1 MPEPLEEL
9 EVPPMFAR
17 SFRLSTSPASP
28 PDSLRRRRRLWTAAL
43 VSTLLAA
50 SAVRAVPL
58 AEAGGPGGKDGAGE
72 GLGETFVVPLSQPE
86 RQGSLAVHLNNGS
99 IRLVGEDR
107 QDVAVEMRI
116 ASPLGEVTKVPAGMH
131 PVATYHADLEVTEE
145 RNAVT
150 LRSHSGRELELSIA
164 VPSGFDV
171 ELRIYEDSTAGV
183 HVEGLDGSI
192 VVRSVAGPV
201 TLDGTSSSVVAHAED
216 GELRVRVRRLDQ
228 SQPLS
233 LTTDDG
239 DIHLTLPRSAPA
251 TASIHSDSGR
261 VFSDLELVPVRVFP
275 RPESAPGSGQS
286 YRLRLEGLLKHEIN
300 GGGVS
305 LVLKSLEGDIYLEAG
320 AGS

>member
-1 MPEPLEEL
+1 MPELNHEM
-9 EVPPMFAR
+9 EVPPM
-17 SFRLSTSPASP
+17 SVSPYPFSVP
-28 PDSLRRRRRLWTAAL
+28 PLPTGRRCWLWTAAL
-43 VSTLLAA
+43 VSSLLAVPTA
-50 SAVRAVPL
+50 RALPL
-58 AEAGGPGGKDGAGE
+58 AEAAGPGAAE
-72 GLGETFVVPLSQPE
+72 GLGEMFVVPLSLPD
-86 RQGSLAVHLNNGS
+86 RPGSLAVHLNNGS

-107 QDVAVEMRI
+107 RDVAVEMRI
-116 ASPLGEVTKVPAGMH
+116 GSPLGEVTEVPAGMH
-131 PVATYHADLEVTEE
+131 PIATYHADLEVTEE
-145 RNAVT
+145 HNVVM
-150 LRSHSGRELELSIA
+150 LRSHSGRELELTIA

-171 ELRIYEDSTAGV
+171 ELRIYEGSSAGV

-192 VVRSVAGPV
+192 VVRSAGGAV
-201 TLDGTSSSVVAHAED
+201 VLEGTSSSVVAHAED
-216 GELRVRVRRLDQ
+216 GELRVHVRRLDQ

-233 LTTDDG
+233 LTTEDG

-251 TASIHSDSGR
+251 TASIHSDNGH

-305 LVLKSLEGDIYLEAG
+305 LVLKSLEGDIYIEAG

>member
-1 MPEPLEEL
+1 MFAGRSPLSSL
-9 EVPPMFAR
+9 LVSPGDCRWLRTLSLVSWLLVPPTVHAASSAEVAR
-17 SFRLSTSPASP
+17 SGGGSG
-28 PDSLRRRRRLWTAAL
+28 TAQ
-43 VSTLLAA
+43 
-50 SAVRAVPL
+50 
-58 AEAGGPGGKDGAGE
+58 
-72 GLGETFVVPLSQPE
+72 GLGEEFVVPLSLPE

-99 IRLVGEDR
+99 IRLIGEDR

-116 ASPLGEVTKVPAGMH
+116 ASPLGEVAEVPAGMH

-145 RNAVT
+145 RNTVT

-164 VPSGFDV
+164 VPAGFDV
-171 ELRIYEDSTAGV
+171 ELRIYEGSTAGV

-192 VVRSVAGPV
+192 VVRSAAGPI
-201 TLDGTSSSVVAHAED
+201 TLEGTSSSVVAHAED
-216 GELRVRVRRLDQ
+216 GELRVRVRHLDQ

-261 VFSDLELVPVRVFP
+261 VFSDLELTPVRVFP
-275 RPESAPGSGQS
+275 RPDSAPGPGQS